1 MKRSSSSLLKIKNFE
16 KQNLHIHLKLPSFNS
31 SIIHTSLLPQI
42 PFLVTIFLSSS
53 TRKETKD
60 HQPRKRQNLLPPPTR
75 TYSQIVAD
83 HPCFQSFRAI
93 LHRSRVAS
101 SEVASISWNNASGPR
116 FKFGPTYDSSN
127 QLIVT
132 CTRVHSLPPSLSLPS
147 SVCMCRER
155 EERGIE
161 EKSSS
166 TKRSAR
172 RRWKEGKSAIDGA
185 CDSASR

>member
-16 KQNLHIHLKLPSFNS
+16 KQNLHIHSFKLPSFNF

-161 EKSSS
+161 RGRSRVVRNAECGGGG
-166 TKRSAR
+166 KRERAR
-172 RRWKEGKSAIDGA
+172 
-185 CDSASR
+185 

>member
-101 SEVASISWNNASGPR
+101 ISWNNASGPR

-161 EKSSS
+161 RGRSRVVRNAECGGGG
-166 TKRSAR
+166 KRERAR
-172 RRWKEGKSAIDGA
+172 
-185 CDSASR
+185 

>member
-101 SEVASISWNNASGPR
+101 ISWNNASGPR

-132 CTRVHSLPPSLSLPS
+132 CTRVHSLPPSLSLS
-147 SVCMCRER
+147 LIRVHVQRER
-155 EERGIE
+155 GEGNRTG

-166 TKRSAR
+166 TKRRVR